1 MGISTATVLFAQVR
15 THLPAAPQEQ
25 AALNQPSPS
34 PFGLSLSKP
43 FPFFKR
49 SKALRHLSETGGS
62 LKQGE
67 RRRANLDTMTL
78 QTKVVIL

>member
-1 MGISTATVLFAQVR
+1 MGISILPLLFAQAR
-15 THLPAAPQEQ
+15 THLSAASQEQ
-25 AALNQPSPS
+25 TALSWLPLP

-43 FPFFKR
+43 FTLLKK
-49 SKALRHLSETGGS
+49 SEALRHLSETGGS

-78 QTKVVIL
+78 QTKVIIL